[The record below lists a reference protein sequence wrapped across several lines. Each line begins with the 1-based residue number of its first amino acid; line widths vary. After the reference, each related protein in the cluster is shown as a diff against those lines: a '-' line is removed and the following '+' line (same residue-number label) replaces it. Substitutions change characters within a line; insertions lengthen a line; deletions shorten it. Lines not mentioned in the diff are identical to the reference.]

1 LACSGSARRWRVG
14 FGGSPK
20 RTFVLKI
27 DRRKRRKWRAEIDLA
42 NRNLQSAIKNSWI
55 LFKTKDDEF
64 RTGAADRPIG

>member
-1 LACSGSARRWRVG
+1 M
-14 FGGSPK
+14 
-20 RTFVLKI
+20 LKI

-64 RTGAADRPIG
+64 RTGAADRPTG